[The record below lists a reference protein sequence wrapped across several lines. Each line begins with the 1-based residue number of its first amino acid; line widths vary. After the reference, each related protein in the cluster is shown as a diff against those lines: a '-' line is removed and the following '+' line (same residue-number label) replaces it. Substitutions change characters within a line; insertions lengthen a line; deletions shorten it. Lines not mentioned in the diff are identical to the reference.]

1 MSLQLQDRVRETTAV
16 TGTNDAILLG
26 AVVGFQAFSVIGNSN
41 TCYYTIADQ
50 AGGSWEVGIGT
61 YLSAGPT
68 LQRDTILAS
77 SNSGNKVVFS
87 AGTKDVFV
95 TYPSEKAV
103 YLDASGNVQPNLG
116 NIAAGQ
122 VTATQ
127 VDITGQGDLRLQDTT
142 GGEYVALQAPA
153 TLSSSYT
160 LTLPVDD
167 GASGEALVT
176 DGNGVLSWSSAAS
189 GDVYGP
195 ASATDNAIA
204 RFDGTTGKIIQNSVI
219 TIADTTGNMAGVG
232 TISSGAITSSSL
244 TSTRVLYAGTS
255 GLIQDSANMTF
266 NGTTLTVTGIN
277 NTGNTTLGDAAG
289 DTMTING
296 TAVSIPNN
304 LNFDSNTFY
313 IDATNNRIGV
323 GNAAPTVSV
332 TITAIDAML
341 IPKGATGDR
350 PTGVAGY
357 LRFNT
362 TTSEFEGYNGVAWAS
377 VGGSAISNDTST
389 ASDLYPAF
397 LSATTGTAANI
408 YTSNAKLLYKPST
421 GELKA
426 SELLATNGIVLNNQT
441 MSANYTMPSGYSGMS
456 TGPFTV
462 ASGVSFTIPSGS
474 RHVIL

>member
-1 MSLQLQDRVRETTAV
+1 MALVLEDRVRETTAV

-26 AVVGFQAFSVIGNSN
+26 AVLGFQSFAVIGNTN

-61 YLSAGPT
+61 YLTAGPT

-116 NIAAGQ
+116 
-122 VTATQ
+122 VLTATQ
-127 VDITGQGDLRLQDTT
+127 VDITAQGDLRLQDSS
-142 GGEYVALQAPA
+142 GGEYVALQAPS
-153 TLSSSYT
+153 TLASSYT

-167 GASGEALVT
+167 GASGEALIT
-176 DGNGVLSWSSAAS
+176 DGNGNLSWSTAAS

-195 ASATDNAIA
+195 ASATDNAIV
-204 RFDGTTGKIIQNSVI
+204 RFDGTTGKLIQNSVV
-219 TIADTTGNMAGVG
+219 TIADSTGNMAGVG

-266 NGTTLTVTGIN
+266 DGTTLTVTGIN

-304 LNFDSNTFY
+304 LNFDSNTLF
-313 IDATNNRIGV
+313 IDSTNNRVAIGA
-323 GNAAPTVSV
+323 NSAAVSFA
-332 TITAIDAML
+332 ITAIDAML

-350 PTGVAGY
+350 PAGVSGY

-362 TTSEFEGYNGVAWAS
+362 TTSEFEGYNGTAWAS
-377 VGGSAISNDTST
+377 VGGSAITNDVATST
-389 ASDLYPAF
+389 DLYPTF
-397 LSATTGTAANI
+397 LNATTGTATSI
-408 YTSNAKLLYKPST
+408 FTSNAKLLYKPST

-426 SELLATNGIVLNNQT
+426 NELVAMNGIVLNNQT
-441 MSANYTMPSGYSGMS
+441 MGTSYTMPAGYSGMS

-462 ASGVSFTIPSGS
+462 AGGVTFTIPSGS
-474 RHVIL
+474 RHVVL

>member
-1 MSLQLQDRVRETTAV
+1 MALVLDDRVRETTAV

-26 AVVGFQAFSVIGNSN
+26 AVVGFQAFSVVGNNN

-50 AGGSWEVGIGT
+50 AGAAWEVGIGT
-61 YLSAGPT
+61 YLTAGPT
-68 LQRDTILAS
+68 LQRTTILAS

-87 AGTKDVFV
+87 AGTKDVFL

-103 YLDASGNVQPNLG
+103 YLDESGNVQPNLG
-116 NIAAGQ
+116 
-122 VTATQ
+122 VLTATQ
-127 VDITGQGDLRLQDTT
+127 VDITAQGDLRLQDTT

-153 TLSSSYT
+153 TLAGSYT
-160 LTLPVDD
+160 LTMPDDD
-167 GASGEALVT
+167 GTAGQALIT
-176 DGNGVLSWSSAAS
+176 DGNGVLSWSTAAS

-204 RFDGTTGKIIQNSVI
+204 RFDGTTGKIIQNSVV
-219 TIADTTGNMAGVG
+219 TIADTTGNMSGVG

-244 TSTRVLYAGTS
+244 TSTRVLYAGTA

-266 NGTTLTVTGIN
+266 NGTTLTVAGLN

-289 DTMTING
+289 DTTTING
-296 TAVSIPNN
+296 TAVSIPNS
-304 LNFDSNTFY
+304 LNFDSNTFV

-332 TITAIDAML
+332 TITALDAML
-341 IPKGATGDR
+341 IPAGATGDR
-350 PTGVAGY
+350 PAGVAGY

-362 TTSEFEGYNGVAWAS
+362 SSNEFEGYNGTAWAS

-389 ASDLYPAF
+389 ATDLYPTF
-397 LSATTGTAANI
+397 LNATSGTATSI
-408 YTSNAKLLYKPST
+408 FTSNAKLLYKPST

-426 SELLATNGIVLNNQT
+426 NEMVATNGVFVNNQT
-441 MSANYTMPSGYSGMS
+441 MATSYSMSAGYSGMS
-456 TGPFTV
+456 TGPFTIG
-462 ASGVSFTIPSGS
+462 SGVTFTIPSGS
-474 RHVIL
+474 RHVVL